1 MATGWTQVDGQW
13 YFLRSSGAM
22 ATGWLRDGDAWYY
35 LTSSGAMATGSRWI
49 DGTRYAF
56 DGEGRLDA
64 VGVCLARLAWLLLPA
79 RRLRLIARC
88 RD

>member
-1 MATGWTQVDGQW
+1 MATGWVRVGSSWYYLSPDG
-13 YFLRSSGAM
+13 GAM

-56 DGEGRLDA
+56 DGEGRLM
-64 VGVCLARLAWLLLPA
+64 P
-79 RRLRLIARC
+79 
-88 RD
+88 

>member
-1 MATGWTQVDGQW
+1 
-13 YFLRSSGAM
+13 M

-56 DGEGRLDA
+56 DGEGRLM
-64 VGVCLARLAWLLLPA
+64 P
-79 RRLRLIARC
+79 
-88 RD
+88 